1 MAPGTSDPSRL
12 SGGIE
17 NRGRRCCSEWLGAH
31 DMVRLPCAPS
41 RRRPCLSGCGEPHRV
56 AFFLLRDPRFADL
69 LPFGGGGTLA
79 PFFRAS
85 ESPMA
90 IACRRLFTF
99 PPCPFVPRRSVPFLR
114 RRMALSTL
122 RLALGPYFRLLD
134 FRLLEVR
141 LLEVRLLDFRLL
153 DLPLVDLR
161 PLDFEAD
168 FLLFRVV
175 AMLPPRN
182 VAGVVGARRGYDPV
196 TMPQAIRSPASP
208 EG

>member
-1 MAPGTSDPSRL
+1 M
-12 SGGIE
+12 
-17 NRGRRCCSEWLGAH
+17 
-31 DMVRLPCAPS
+31 RLPCAPS
-41 RRRPCLSGCGEPHRV
+41 RPCLSGCGEPHRV

-99 PPCPFVPRRSVPFLR
+99 PPCPFFPRRSVPFLR

-122 RLALGPYFRLLD
+122 RLALGPYFRPLALRLLD
-134 FRLLEVR
+134 ARLLEVR
-141 LLEVRLLDFRLL
+141 LPEVRLADFRLPEVRLLDFRLL

-182 VAGVVGARRGYDPV
+182 VAGVVGARLGYDPV
-196 TMPQAIRSPASP
+196 TMPQAIRSPALP